1 MKKGLVFASIFF
13 FVIPSFSMKR
23 RLTLANIDTK
33 RKLQKTEN
41 ITSDF
46 DDVSSSSSDDYMDFE
61 LVSLESGMEEE
72 GEEDVLEELNDAA
85 EAAAESRASAPSSAV
100 VDSLSAPQT
109 KQEMARS

>member
-46 DDVSSSSSDDYMDFE
+46 DDVSSSSSDDYMDFDFGCPSFSNI
-61 LVSLESGMEEE
+61 LNNAQTIYS
-72 GEEDVLEELNDAA
+72 VLLKASNPQAA
-85 EAAAESRASAPSSAV
+85 DLLDLLSS
-100 VDSLSAPQT
+100 SN
-109 KQEMARS
+109 KKRKKE